1 MMSFHQRYGKQNEE
15 SKKRSKSVHSPSPT
29 KNQIINNDLQESPP
43 LKPSVP
49 RTSTLV
55 SGIKLK
61 PKELGLGTIQ
71 KALSKEEEEFK
82 QKLIRA
88 GQIAKERE
96 EIRSRNNISLHSKSS
111 YHESPVKNP
120 IPWGANPET

>member
-1 MMSFHQRYGKQNEE
+1 M
-15 SKKRSKSVHSPSPT
+15 HSPSPT

-49 RTSTLV
+49 RTSTLI

-61 PKELGLGTIQ
+61 PKELGLGTIS

-82 QKLIRA
+82 
-88 GQIAKERE
+88 
-96 EIRSRNNISLHSKSS
+96 
-111 YHESPVKNP
+111 
-120 IPWGANPET
+120 